1 MSQRTETEVN
11 SVDLRVQNS
20 IRVQVNRFSSPFNG
34 KNIQQMMLEQLYS
47 HVQKKHI
54 TNLPHTRHK
63 IQLIMAENSKYK
75 MGQN

>member
-34 KNIQQMMLEQLYS
+34 EKHSTNDVRTTIFPCAKETNYKPPS
-47 HVQKKHI
+47 H
-54 TNLPHTRHK
+54 
-63 IQLIMAENSKYK
+63 
-75 MGQN
+75 

>member
-1 MSQRTETEVN
+1 M
-11 SVDLRVQNS
+11 
-20 IRVQVNRFSSPFNG
+20 G

-47 HVQKKHI
+47 HVQKKQI

-75 MGQN
+75 MGQNWRVFLTWKISYILIWHQRKYSKSK